1 MTWFQLMIDSDAVEV
16 VPKHKKKVKKDFSI
30 KKEMTKALFQ
40 EMLDVL
46 FFFLGIFTYFYFFS
60 LAWLYFGKSWDEHK
74 LLAFFVNALS
84 EPYLG
89 AVAMYTILKEYRKKS
104 GRLEHLHK
112 GEFFVACWAVFLV
125 LALLFT
131 IFSDQ
136 YVIGLPLKIIMT
148 NSVTVVLIY
157 VGSIVHKP

>member
-1 MTWFQLMIDSDAVEV
+1 MTWFHLLLDADTVEV
-16 VPKHKKKVKKDFSI
+16 GSGHKKKEKKQFSVKKEI
-30 KKEMTKALFQ
+30 TKALFQ

-46 FFFLGIFTYFYFFS
+46 FFFLGIFTYFYLFS
-60 LAWLYFGKSWDEHK
+60 LSWLYFGRSWDEYK
-74 LLAFFVNALS
+74 VLAFFVNALS

-112 GEFFVACWAVFLV
+112 GEFFVICWAIFLV
-125 LALLFT
+125 LALLLT

-136 YVIGLPLKIIMT
+136 YVLGTPLKVIMT
-148 NSVTVVLIY
+148 NGVAVVLIY
-157 VGSIVHKP
+157 IGSVVHKP